1 MTTRKMT
8 PAEDAARDRAFDSVK
23 GEVQSMSDAKLSL
36 MLFHSIWESAR
47 RRGRDSVIKQL
58 RGQADR
64 LERGL
69 VH

>member
-8 PAEDAARDRAFDSVK
+8 PAKQAAHDRAFDSVK
-23 GEVQSMSDAKLSL
+23 REVESMSDAKIYWV
-36 MLFHSIWESAR
+36 LFHSIWESAR
-47 RRGRDSVIKQL
+47 RRDRDSVIKQL